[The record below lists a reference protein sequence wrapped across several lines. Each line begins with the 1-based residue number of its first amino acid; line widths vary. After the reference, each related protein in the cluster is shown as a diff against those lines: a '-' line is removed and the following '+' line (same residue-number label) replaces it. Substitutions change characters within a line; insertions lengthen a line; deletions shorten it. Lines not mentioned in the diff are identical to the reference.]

1 MRSKTAFALN
11 HPNISYIGEQDGH
24 AFIAM
29 EFKDDVTQKH
39 MITGHA
45 LDNEN
50 LLSPAIPKIMQ
61 TFSP

>member
-1 MRSKTAFALN
+1 
-11 HPNISYIGEQDGH
+11 
-24 AFIAM
+24 M

-50 LLSPAIPKIMQ
+50 LLSPAISKIMQ
-61 TFSP
+61 TFSS